1 MEYTAKRFNKEG
13 FITYASNIINGYNVI
28 VKVHNIIKSVA
39 EKMNGKVLN
48 KRFQT
53 EIENELKNACVPA
66 SVYITDDS
74 WDKHKGLKIYLDRR
88 DCQINGST
96 IYFDNEMGYY
106 WFYNI
111 TKDFADENGR
121 IVSDKVFCEC
131 DKLIEGASQ
140 SISEW
145 QDAIDNYDKY
155 NAQLKEAVKTLG
167 NALKGINYRFK
178 PNKIDSYDWES
189 AIRLR

>member
-1 MEYTAKRFNKEG
+1 MDYTAKRFNKEG

-66 SVYITDDS
+66 SVYITDDR
-74 WDKHKGLKIYLDRR
+74 WDKHKELKIYLDKR

-96 IYFDNEMGYY
+96 IYFDKEMGY
-106 WFYNI
+106 FCLSELKSVGAI
-111 TKDFADENGR
+111 CDEK
-121 IVSDKVFCEC
+121 IFKKPYKE
-131 DKLIEGASQ
+131 
-140 SISEW
+140 
-145 QDAIDNYDKY
+145 ID
-155 NAQLKEAVKTLG
+155 
-167 NALKGINYRFK
+167 I
-178 PNKIDSYDWES
+178 
-189 AIRLR
+189 